1 MNDAEIRARLHAH
14 FDREGSPWVDEVTTT
29 DCRVDMLALV
39 GGVLTGIEI
48 KSGKDTLK
56 RLDRQIANFERRF
69 RQVLVVTEARH
80 APKVKAAVPGHCGI
94 WVAEETPT
102 GVFLRTRSR
111 ALGTRRPQPRGR
123 GNPMRLLWLLRRA
136 ELVTALGED
145 PAGPLT
151 KRAAAELLRAER
163 SVDAVERL
171 VLDALV
177 ARKGAAGK
185 GHLAAGG

>member
-1 MNDAEIRARLHAH
+1 
-14 FDREGSPWVDEVTTT
+14 
-29 DCRVDMLALV
+29 MLALV

-48 KSGKDTLK
+48 KSGRDTLT
-56 RLDRQIANFERRF
+56 RLDRQIVAFEQRF

-80 APKVKAAVPGHCGI
+80 AQKAKAAVPLHCGI
-94 WVAEETPT
+94 WVAEETPS
-102 GVFLRTRSR
+102 GVLLRTRSR
-111 ALGTRRPQPRGR
+111 PLGTRRPQPRGK

-136 ELVTALGED
+136 ELASALGED

-151 KRAAAELLRAER
+151 KRAAAERLRAELPIE
-163 SVDAVERL
+163 AVERL

-185 GHLAAGG
+185 EHLAAGG